1 MSSLASRAAVVAVL
15 LVSAA
20 CAERPSPVEPHPP
33 NDPTAM
39 GAPGAAAGSISAQ
52 QARNERLARRLA
64 LALGDAE
71 FRAVTLRALQS
82 SRVRE
87 GKVHLQ
93 RFLAQDRGAARRRF
107 AQLAGEADGAVAADL
122 EQAPQIEIY
131 FPVPEHRR
139 AWQGGANVL
148 VATAERDHDVPV
160 AFEPGGRRILLD
172 PDRPPATPVIALG
185 RAETTFP
192 EVGGPGRAEAYEE
205 DPNGGQVS
213 GGTSGG
219 TGGATTSTT
228 ATAGLYMTYASYT
241 DDFEGWMKGE
251 PEFEVHILGQDG
263 TSNAMKSYQCAGA
276 EAGGPYTFDQNDKT
290 WSGSVLLFSQ
300 AQLDAYKSAHPDQA
314 LRVFVVEDDD
324 TACQIKNDSA
334 RVAKLFKDLQNAYN
348 AWTAGRDSTIF
359 GVRNWKKAT
368 SLLSLLRSFWSWIT
382 TQDDIV
388 GDAIEDEVAGQTWY
402 GANWIVKGENNVT
415 NGGIRLEMR

>member
-15 LVSAA
+15 LAAAA

-33 NDPTAM
+33 NDPTVQ

-52 QARNERLARRLA
+52 QARNQRLARRLA

-71 FRAVTLRALQS
+71 FRAATFRALQS

-93 RFLAQDRGAARRRF
+93 RFLAQDQGAARRRF
-107 AQLAGEADGAVAADL
+107 AQLAGEPDGAVASDL

-131 FPVPEHRR
+131 LPVPDHRR
-139 AWQGGANVL
+139 AWQGDARVL

-160 AFEPGGRRILLD
+160 AFEPGGRRVLLD

-185 RAETTFP
+185 RAETGFP
-192 EVGGPGRAEAYEE
+192 EVAGPGQVEVYDE
-205 DPNGGQVS
+205 DPNGGQ
-213 GGTSGG
+213 
-219 TGGATTSTT
+219 TGGVYPSTTTSP
-228 ATAGLYMTYASYT
+228 GLYMTYASYT
-241 DDFEGWMKGE
+241 EDFEGWMKGD

-276 EAGGPYTFDQNDKT
+276 EAGGPYTFDQNDET

-300 AQLDAYKSAHPDQA
+300 TQLDEFKAQHPDQA

-324 TACQIKNDSA
+324 SACQIKTDSA
-334 RVAKLFKDLQNAYN
+334 RVAKLFKDLQTAYN

-359 GVRNWKKAT
+359 GVKNWKKAT
-368 SLLSLLRSFWSWIT
+368 SFFSLLKSFWSWIT
-382 TQDDIV
+382 TQDDVV
-388 GDAIEDEVAGQTWY
+388 GNAIEDAVVGQTWP